1 MFITLSFF
9 VGDFVNL
16 KNKYISS
23 AFLLLLSGIA
33 VKLISAVYKIPLT
46 SYIGAVGRGY
56 FAYAYNLVMPVHI
69 VTMGAFPVALSKL
82 VSSYAAKNDFQSV
95 AKLKKSSTKV
105 FFLVGSVSTVILI
118 ACAFVYNY
126 YIVKAPQGI
135 YTSLALIPAVL
146 LSCMSGGIR
155 GYYEG
160 MLDMKPTSISQFI
173 EALVKMIF
181 GLLFAKLAC
190 VGLMNEYE
198 SSNTVL
204 GHFAENEQTALSM
217 IYPVSSAAAMLGVT
231 LGAALS
237 LCFLWTYS
245 AFFKNNLPS
254 VKASK
259 QYSREIL
266 RFAFPIMVSSGVQS
280 VFQFLDSSS
289 IQILL
294 DKTPLPMLK
303 SEFSDALKLTAVI
316 DSDLSTYAY
325 GLHSCAL
332 DFKNLIPGVTM
343 ALGVCAVPVIS
354 RAFDN
359 SDKERLET
367 LASSILKYTA
377 VLSSLGGLAL
387 FLCSNDILSFLYSSS
402 PDVSPAIDKIVKA
415 YAVSVPVYSIAGTAV
430 FFVQAIGMPQKS
442 ILPYAVCGVMR
453 VALNYI
459 LMSKTSLL
467 LFAPV
472 ISGAVGYLVL
482 ALLNLRV
489 FKAKAALRL
498 RLFSCVAAPILL
510 AFVAGFVCNYAFEAA
525 FIIQNGVVSCLTKCV
540 FCSII
545 YLILCF
551 LCRLLKFSDF
561 FRYFN
566 HKKIPETLANTD

>member
-1 MFITLSFF
+1 MFFTLSFF

-23 AFLLLLSGIA
+23 AFLLLLSGVA
-33 VKLISAVYKIPLT
+33 VKFIGAVYKIPLT

-95 AKLKKSSTKV
+95 AILKKSSTKV
-105 FFLVGSVSTVILI
+105 FFIVGSVSTVILI
-118 ACAFVYNY
+118 ACAFVYNF

-135 YTSLALIPAVL
+135 YTSLVLIPAVL
-146 LSCMSGGIR
+146 LSCMSGAFR

-160 MLDMKPTSISQFI
+160 MLDMKPTSVSQLI
-173 EALVKMIF
+173 EALVKMVF
-181 GLLFAKLAC
+181 GLLFARLTC
-190 VGLMNEYE
+190 SRLMLEYE
-198 SSNTVL
+198 SANTVL
-204 GHFAENEQTALSM
+204 GHLAENEQTALSM

-231 LGAALS
+231 LGSAFS
-237 LCFLWTYS
+237 LCFLWVYS
-245 AFFKNNLPS
+245 AFHKDNHPS
-254 VKASK
+254 AKASP

-266 RFAFPIMVSSGVQS
+266 RFAFPIMISSGVQS
-280 VFQFLDSSS
+280 VFQFLDSAS

-294 DKTPLPMLK
+294 DRTPLSLLK
-303 SEFSDALKLTAVI
+303 SELSEALKLAFVT
-316 DSDLSTYAY
+316 DNDLPTYAF

-332 DFKNLIPGVTM
+332 DFKNLVPGITM

-359 SDKERLET
+359 NDKERLKT
-367 LASSILKYTA
+367 LAFSILKYTV

-387 FLCSNDILSFLYSSS
+387 FLCSDDILSFLYSSS
-402 PDVSPAIDKIVKA
+402 PDVASATGNLVKA
-415 YAVSVPVYSIAGTAV
+415 YAISVPLYSLAGTCV

-442 ILPYAVCGVMR
+442 ILPYAVCGVIR
-453 VALNYI
+453 IILNFVLI
-459 LMSKTSLL
+459 SKTNLL

-472 ISGAVGYLVL
+472 ISGAVGYLIL

-489 FKAKAALRL
+489 FISSTTVRL
-498 RLFSCVAAPILL
+498 NFFLCIIAPILL
-510 AFVAGFVCNYAFEAA
+510 AFVTALICKYAFDTA
-525 FIIQNGVVSCLTKCV
+525 FIIQNGIASCITKCA

-545 YLILCF
+545 YIILCF
-551 LCRLLKFSDF
+551 LCRLLKISDF